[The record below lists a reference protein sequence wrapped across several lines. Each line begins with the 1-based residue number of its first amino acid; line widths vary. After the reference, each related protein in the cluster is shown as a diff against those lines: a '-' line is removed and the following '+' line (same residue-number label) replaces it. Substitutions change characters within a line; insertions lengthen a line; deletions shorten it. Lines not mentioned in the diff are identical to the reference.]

1 MTTLAGITLKLAKV
15 LGNVTTG
22 TATGGS
28 ATTLVDTG
36 RAEALSYW
44 NSGCIWITSGTY
56 SGLSRAITTWTLS
69 TNTFAFPTLAGAILS
84 GVTYSVIE
92 GSPLG
97 FSRSVLQNAVNAAL
111 GEVKI
116 PTLDTSTVTV
126 ANQMSYALP
135 AGASDLRKVEV
146 ATSLSS
152 PYEYQEHNHWWN
164 SATYLYFDERSQ
176 PDTAGYIIRL
186 TYMAAHSELT
196 DTDSV
201 NALVDDNW
209 LKWASAVH
217 VLRWKM
223 QRTKNDDP
231 VVAQMLNEAIANEA
245 KYAARYPLPRQ
256 DKSPHYPVWD
266 AGSEKIESDV
276 NLVRF

>member
-36 RAEALSYW
+36 RTEALSYW
-44 NSGCIWITSGTY
+44 NNGAIWITSGTY
-56 SGLSRAITTWTLS
+56 SGLSRAITSWTLS
-69 TNTFAFPTLAGAILS
+69 TNTFAFPTVGGTIVA

-92 GSPLG
+92 GAPLG
-97 FSRSVLQNAVNAAL
+97 FSRSVLQNAINTVLN
-111 GEVKI
+111 EVKI
-116 PTLDTSTVTV
+116 PTLDVSTTTV
-126 ANQMSYALP
+126 ANQMSYTLP
-135 AGASDLRKVEV
+135 AGSSDLRRVEV

-164 SATYLYFDERSQ
+164 NATTLYFDERSQ

-201 NALVDDNW
+201 NALVNDNW
-209 LKWASAVH
+209 LMWAAAIH
-217 VLRWKM
+217 ALRWKM

-245 KYAARYPLPRQ
+245 KYAARFPLPRY
-256 DKSPHYPVWD
+256 DKKPHYPVWD
-266 AGSEKIESDV
+266 AGSEKIDSDV
-276 NLVRF
+276 NLVRI